1 MKLSENSLTV
11 LKSRYLKRD
20 ADGNPTEQPED
31 MIRRVAKNIAKADI
45 AYKQDTKA
53 SEEKFYEMMSGL
65 DFLPN
70 SPTLMNAGRELQ
82 QLSACFVLPVEDA
95 MASIFDAV
103 KYAALI
109 HQSGGGTGFSFSRL
123 RPNGDLVKST
133 MGVSSGP
140 ISFMKVF
147 NAATEAVKQ
156 GGTRRGANMGILRVD
171 HPDIK
176 EFIDCKTKEGDIS
189 NFNISV
195 AITDEFMN
203 KLKNNENYDLINPRT
218 GKSVKKT
225 SAYKILDK
233 IAANAW
239 KNGEP
244 GIVFIDRINA
254 CNPID
259 EEIEAT
265 NPCGEQ
271 PLLPYE
277 SCNLGSIN
285 LANFVKKGKIDYAR
299 LKSVV
304 HTAVHF
310 LDNVIDMNK
319 YPLKEIDEVTKLN
332 RKIGL
337 GVMGFADMLIQM
349 NIPYN
354 SAAAVIEAESV
365 MKFINDEAGNKSA
378 QLSEIRGVFP
388 NWKKSKWAKLDTK
401 RRNIAVTTIAPTG
414 TISMIA
420 DTSSGIEPNFSLAY
434 VKNVLDG
441 KKLYY
446 INKQLEKELSVNYP
460 ELLERIKHNADVSI
474 LPDKLRKLFVTAN
487 DCSVS
492 DHINIQAAFQK
503 YVENAVSKTINMP
516 NSSTVGD
523 VKNAYQL
530 AYSAGCKGLTVYRDG
545 SRSVQVLTNSSNRER
560 PKILHG
566 FTEKLKTGRGF
577 LYVTVNTDSNN
588 NPIELFTNIGKSGS
602 DTSALSEA
610 MGRLISIGLQTGVP
624 LKKIVMTLLNIK
636 GAQPVWDN
644 GRLIQSVPDAIAKVM
659 KDHFMN
665 TKDNTKTDK
674 QDSNII
680 YNEDCPECG
689 GTLEFIEGCAI
700 CKSCGFSRCS

>member
-1 MKLSENSLTV
+1 MVKLSENSLTV

-20 ADGNPTEQPED
+20 ANGNATEKPED
-31 MIRRVAKNIAKADI
+31 MLKRVAKNIAHADI
-45 AYKQDTKA
+45 AYKQDAKK
-53 SEEKFYEMMSGL
+53 SEAMFYKMMDNL

-82 QLSACFVLPVEDA
+82 QLSACFVLPIEDS
-95 MASIFDAV
+95 MASIFNAV

-171 HPDIK
+171 HPDI
-176 EFIDCKTKEGDIS
+176 EDFIDCKTKEGEIA

-195 AITDEFMN
+195 GITDEFMDR
-203 KLKNNENYDLINPRT
+203 LGEDQEYDLVNPRT
-218 GKSVKKT
+218 GKSVKKI
-225 SAYKILDK
+225 SARKILDK
-233 IAANAW
+233 IADNAW

-254 CNPID
+254 YNPID
-259 EEIEAT
+259 EKIEAT

-299 LKSVV
+299 LKSTV
-304 HTAVHF
+304 HAAVHF

-319 YPLKEIDEVTKLN
+319 YPLKEIDKVTKSN

-349 NIPYN
+349 NISYN
-354 SAAAVIEAESV
+354 SDAAILHAESV
-365 MKFINDEAGNKSA
+365 MKFINDEAGIKSA
-378 QLSEIRGVFP
+378 ELSDIRGVFP
-388 NWKKSKWAKLDTK
+388 NWENSKWAKEGVK
-401 RRNIAVTTIAPTG
+401 RRNITVTTIAPTG

-446 INKQLEKELSVNYP
+446 INKQLEKELSGSYL
-460 ELLERIKHNADVSI
+460 ELLEQIKHNGDTSI
-474 LPDKLRKLFVTAN
+474 LPDSLRELFVTAN

-503 YVENAVSKTINMP
+503 HVENAVSKTINMP
-516 NSSTVGD
+516 NSAAIDD

-530 AYSAGCKGLTVYRDG
+530 AYSSGCKGLTVYRDG
-545 SRSVQVLTNSSNRER
+545 SRSVQVLTNTSNKER

-566 FTEKLKTGRGF
+566 FTEKLRTGRGF

-588 NPIELFTNIGKSGS
+588 NPIELFTNIGKAGS

-636 GAQPVWDN
+636 GGQPVWDN
-644 GRLIQSVPDAIAKVM
+644 GRLIQSVPDAIAKIM
-659 KDHFMN
+659 KDHFMDGKAN
-665 TKDNTKTDK
+665 KPKTD
-674 QDSNII
+674 NAVI
-680 YNEDCPECG
+680 YDEECPECG
-689 GTLEFIEGCAI
+689 GILEFIEGCAV

>member
-1 MKLSENSLTV
+1 MVKLSENSLTV

-20 ADGNPTEQPED
+20 ANGNATEKPED
-31 MIRRVAKNIAKADI
+31 MLKRVAKNIAHADI
-45 AYKQDTKA
+45 AYKQDAKK
-53 SEEKFYEMMSGL
+53 SEAMFYKMMDNL

-82 QLSACFVLPVEDA
+82 QLSACFVLPIEDS
-95 MASIFDAV
+95 MASIFNAV

-171 HPDIK
+171 HPDI
-176 EFIDCKTKEGDIS
+176 EDFIDCKTKEGEIA

-195 AITDEFMN
+195 GITDEFMDR
-203 KLKNNENYDLINPRT
+203 LGEDQEYDLVNPRT
-218 GKSVKKT
+218 GKSVKKI
-225 SAYKILDK
+225 SARKILDK
-233 IAANAW
+233 IADNAW

-254 CNPID
+254 YNPID
-259 EEIEAT
+259 EKIEAT

-299 LKSVV
+299 LKSTV
-304 HTAVHF
+304 HAAVHF

-319 YPLKEIDEVTKLN
+319 YPLKEIDKVTKSN

-349 NIPYN
+349 NISYN
-354 SAAAVIEAESV
+354 SDAAILQAESV
-365 MKFINDEAGNKSA
+365 MKFINDEAGIKSA
-378 QLSEIRGVFP
+378 ELSDIRGVFP
-388 NWKKSKWAKLDTK
+388 NWENSKWAKEGVK
-401 RRNIAVTTIAPTG
+401 RRNITVTTIAPTG

-446 INKQLEKELSVNYP
+446 INKQLEKELSGSYL
-460 ELLERIKHNADVSI
+460 ELLEQIKHNGDTSI
-474 LPDKLRKLFVTAN
+474 LPDSLRELFVTAN

-503 YVENAVSKTINMP
+503 HVENAVSKTINMP
-516 NSSTVGD
+516 NSATIDD

-530 AYSAGCKGLTVYRDG
+530 AYSSGCKGLTVYRDG
-545 SRSVQVLTNSSNRER
+545 SRSVQVLTNTSNKER

-566 FTEKLKTGRGF
+566 FTEKLRTGRGF

-588 NPIELFTNIGKSGS
+588 NPIELFTNIGKAGS

-636 GAQPVWDN
+636 GGQPVWDN
-644 GRLIQSVPDAIAKVM
+644 GRLIQSVPDAIAKIM
-659 KDHFMN
+659 KDHFMDGKAN
-665 TKDNTKTDK
+665 KPKTD
-674 QDSNII
+674 NAVI
-680 YNEDCPECG
+680 YDEECPECG
-689 GTLEFIEGCAI
+689 GILEFIEGCAV